1 MEKKTI
7 GSFIATLRK
16 AKGLTQRE
24 LAEMLNV
31 SDKAVSRWERNE
43 SAPDLSLIPVIA
55 DIFGITS
62 DELLR
67 GQRNHATSDPARE
80 AAKTE
85 KLIRNFLNRAMT
97 RFRIGCLVSGAVALV
112 GLIGAMILNYG
123 FLRAYVGFFVS
134 CIFFIAAAL
143 CQIIF
148 QILGS
153 RAIATEDVP
162 AELLKPAQRTLV
174 MGAELAFGL
183 IFVLFAVCLPLIVLP
198 VGTFRGLTASSWLEY
213 GSFSGLIAGMLWLVG
228 CAVLN
233 RSKGYWKQID
243 WHSPHNRLRLKWL
256 RKGSL
261 LLLAVLL
268 LHLGSTELV
277 AQNYHLLV
285 RGKKFDDW
293 TTFRRYMET
302 PTDTDG
308 TDLTFLE
315 IDGTGDNTRYIYENQ
330 DGEAIVF
337 HKSDISHKLY
347 ASAEDEAAGSE
358 PLVRYRHLNKQVQTV
373 RTTRGGLPVQVFTRL
388 QITIVRLITFC
399 IHLLWGL
406 VYFLTGRKVL
416 RKYRQEVKQY
426 LR

>member
-31 SDKAVSRWERNE
+31 SDKAVSRWERDE

-67 GQRNHATSDPARE
+67 GQRNHAASDPARE

-112 GLIGAMILNYG
+112 GLIGAMILNIG
-123 FLRAYVGFFVS
+123 FLRAYVGFFVG

-143 CQIIF
+143 CQTIF
-148 QILGS
+148 QLLGR
-153 RAIATEDVP
+153 RAITTEDVP
-162 AELLKPAQRTLV
+162 EELLKPARRTLV
-174 MGAELAFGL
+174 MGAELVFGL

-198 VGTFRGLTASSWLEY
+198 VGTFRGLTAGSWLEY
-213 GSFSGLIAGMLWLVG
+213 GSFFGLLAAALWLTG
-228 CAVLN
+228 CILLN
-233 RSKGYWKQID
+233 TRKGYRQRID

-293 TTFRRYMET
+293 TAFRRYMET
-302 PTDTDG
+302 PRDTDG
-308 TDLTFLE
+308 MDLTFLE

-337 HKSDISHKLY
+337 QKSDISHKLY

-358 PLVRYRHLNKQVQTV
+358 PLVRYRHLNKQIHSV
-373 RTTRGGLPVQVFTRL
+373 RLNRGGLPVQVFTQL

-406 VYFLTGRKVL
+406 VYFPAGRKIY
-416 RKYRQEVKQY
+416 RKYQENIKEN